1 MKSQKI
7 NMHSLKSIFAKAM
20 GADFES
26 SPTELDNEMVI
37 RMGVKITN
45 SKGAIKIINMSR
57 GGSYYQECSV
67 DEYALF
73 HKYGWR
79 QGCVHLALENCIY
92 KLGLIEGRI
101 KLEVNTRK
109 NDKHIKN
116 LKRKRDAV
124 LLKYASYKLKL
135 N

>member
-7 NMHSLKSIFAKAM
+7 NMHSLESIFAKAL
-20 GADFES
+20 GVVVES
-26 SPTELDNEMVI
+26 SDAELENEMVI
-37 RMGVKITN
+37 RMGVKITKI
-45 SKGAIKIINMSR
+45 KGLIKIINMSR
-57 GGSYYQECSV
+57 GGSYYQECSA
-67 DEYALF
+67 DEYTLF
-73 HKYGWR
+73 HKYGWK

-92 KLGLIEGRI
+92 KLGLIEDRI